1 MAKAKNKSRTIS
13 EKQRRINLY
22 KNVIIV
28 ILIIIIILLLL
39 HDCDGKNKGK
49 DLKDNYD
56 IYELDCECEDKT
68 VDDGSDKDI
77 KDPDKPSNPD
87 KPNNPNKPNKPNR
100 PNNGSN
106 NSNNNG
112 GNNNNSNS
120 NSNSNNEQSNNEQ
133 SNGKQ
138 SDSGNNNQNN
148 NQNNNDNTPSGN
160 IPDENPD
167 ETEDAELEVFDNDL
181 EWSSTSQVHVFRNP
195 VYEMDEIIAPGSTN
209 SYKFYIRNN
218 KECNIKYKL
227 KFIEENPYGINMK
240 YKLKKDGNYVIS
252 NWVSA
257 NELVISD
264 ELLNSQEDDEY
275 ILEWMWQH
283 NDTVD
288 ADIGKNID
296 AYYKLNIT
304 ISGEQVD

>member
-112 GNNNNSNS
+112 GSNNNSNS
-120 NSNSNNEQSNNEQ
+120 NSNSNNEQ

-218 KECNIKYKL
+218 KECNIKYLL
-227 KFIEENPYGINMK
+227 KFNEENPYGINMK
-240 YKLKKDGNYVIS
+240 YKLKKDGNYIIS